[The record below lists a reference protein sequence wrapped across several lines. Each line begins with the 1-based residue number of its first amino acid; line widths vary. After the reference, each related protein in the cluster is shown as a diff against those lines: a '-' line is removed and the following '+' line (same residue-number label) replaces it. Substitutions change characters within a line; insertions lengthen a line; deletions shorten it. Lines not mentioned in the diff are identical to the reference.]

1 MPAPSPLSKEAIYSH
16 RPRTTEYERRKARK
30 IEQIKLVARRPEL
43 GPAGR
48 HTQQLDR
55 AEPIGEMGSQHRYEE
70 NRSHRQTYKW
80 DESSEQDGETADQ
93 FGQNR
98 EPRHD
103 MRRGHAHRMKDGS
116 EGIRPPRQFREAVL
130 HEAIANNQ
138 P

>member
-16 RPRTTEYERRKARK
+16 RPRTTEYERCKARN
-30 IEQIKLVARRPEL
+30 IEQIKLVAWRPEL

-55 AEPIGEMGSQHRYEE
+55 AEPIREMDSQHSDGE

-80 DESSEQDGETADQ
+80 DESSEQDGETADE
-93 FGQNR
+93 FGQNG
-98 EPRHD
+98 EPCHE
-103 MRRGHAHRMKDGS
+103 MRRGHADRMQDGG
-116 EGIRPPRQFREAVL
+116 EGFRPPGQLRKAMR
-130 HEAIANNQ
+130 HETIANNQ